1 MAVQFHR
8 ERRREKIEEIFLW
21 IKAIRK
27 DSTSYWSFIA
37 IDSKRESTSIFGSS
51 DVENINRLQ
60 LIPVLEFLEMINDSK
75 KRNINLYT
83 DSKYLLNLLN
93 EWIDKWAKTDFKSPD
108 GKDRPNADL
117 LRRIESLRQHKRFIV
132 RNLFSRD
139 EIMEQ
144 AEKLC
149 CNELSLS

>member
-8 ERRREKIEEIFLW
+8 ERRREKIEEVFVW
-21 IKAIRK
+21 VKAIRK
-27 DSTSYWSFIA
+27 DSKSGWCFIFL
-37 IDSKRESTSIFGSS
+37 DSKRESVSIFGTS

-60 LIPVLEFLEMINDSK
+60 LIPVLEFLEMINDTR
-75 KRNINLYT
+75 KRNINMYT

-108 GKDRPNADL
+108 GTDRPNSDL
-117 LRRIESLRQHKRFIV
+117 LRKIDPLRQHKRFNV

-139 EIMEQ
+139 EIMDK

-149 CNELSLS
+149 YNELNLP